1 MATADTQKVI
11 SILNEGVSNEL
22 GAIIQY
28 LWHHYMA
35 EGMGSPAIIELFEK
49 VSRDEMKHLEQFA
62 ERVVALGGEPTTNMR
77 PIRKGGDL
85 AKMVLDDLEL
95 EYEARELYLRQIPQL
110 AQAGDSTSRLLVEK
124 ALADEEGHI
133 GTFELLLSRI
143 RKP

>member
-1 MATADTQKVI
+1 MANADTKKVI

-35 EGMGSPAIIELFEK
+35 EGMASPAIIELFEK

-62 ERVVALGGEPTTNMR
+62 ERVVALGGEPTTRMR

-85 AKMVLDDLEL
+85 ARMVQDDLEL
-95 EYEARELYLRQIPQL
+95 EYEARELYRRSLPQL
-110 AQAGDSTSRLLVEK
+110 AQAGDSTTRLLVER
-124 ALADEEGHI
+124 ALADEEEHI
-133 GTFELLLSRI
+133 RTFEALLSRI